1 MNNMNKLLPIAIM
14 AHNEEKVISKA
25 IKSALSQDTPVGY
38 SSKIV
43 VVANACT
50 DRTEDIVR
58 GMAENYP
65 NRVQLVSIREK
76 GKTRAINEAIKLFK
90 EMSRAGFEIPYVIF
104 LDADCEIVG
113 REALPNFV
121 KRFESNPLL
130 CAISANCVPDV
141 CFNSRQDVVSEVYR
155 AIHSLAQSVKIN
167 SISGMCYA
175 IRFEILKRIDFPD
188 FQFAEDMY
196 ISSRLNGRFYKD
208 MDVKIAFKT
217 PADLRTEIN
226 RRARQEV
233 SSHRYREY
241 YSYLKKNGVR
251 VELFHKSLGDD
262 YRWGRAIGDSFFRAW
277 LNLKSARLKLYAI
290 SCFLIRLLVKISAYK
305 KIKQIR
311 INEDLDYW
319 KVGR

>member
-1 MNNMNKLLPIAIM
+1 MNKLLPIAIM

-38 SSKIV
+38 SSKVV

-50 DRTEDIVR
+50 DRTEGIVS

-76 GKTRAINEAIKLFK
+76 GKTRAINQAIKLFE
-90 EMSRAGFEIPYVIF
+90 EMSRAGFEIPYIIF
-104 LDADCEIVG
+104 LDADCEFIG
-113 REALPNFV
+113 SEALVSFV
-121 KRFESNPLL
+121 KRFESIPLL

-141 CFNSRQDVVSEVYR
+141 CFNSRKDIVSEVYR

-208 MDVKIAFKT
+208 MDIKIAFKT
-217 PADLRTEIN
+217 PADMRSEIN
-226 RRARQEV
+226 RRVRQEI
-233 SSHRYREY
+233 SSQRYREY
-241 YSYLKKNGVR
+241 YSYLKKKGIR

-262 YRWGRAIGDSFFRAW
+262 YRWGRAIGDDFFISW
-277 LNLKSARLKLYAI
+277 YKLKGIRNKVLVILYA
-290 SCFLIRLLVKISAYK
+290 LIRIWAR
-305 KIKQIR
+305 IKAHKELRVIR
-311 INEDLDYW
+311 KHADLDYW
-319 KVGR
+319 MVSR